1 MSFDLYLRGDN
12 LGLAAIFSHLDQH
25 PGFQRQQISG
35 PDFGCAYVNQATGV
49 YCYLDIHEH
58 HPNDGYVK
66 SLAFSLNYNRPAFFA
81 LETMPL
87 VESLCRQFQLL
98 VEDPQEEFVGP
109 ASLPDLINSWKIHN
123 ERAVKALKADG
134 MPLNYMPESKANEW
148 WAYTRVREQLAEKLG
163 DSVFVPEVFI
173 LKRPSEEPFRM
184 IVCPVGTRQLLPASD
199 VVCID
204 RSDEQAG
211 TTDLG
216 FVSSERFLDLVAPY
230 TTEYRLGHESYML
243 LDPVSHPEVIAKT
256 RQLEL
261 TPLDTQHEAVAP
273 DGFHN
278 VVLDE

>member
-1 MSFDLYLRGDN
+1 
-12 LGLAAIFSHLDQH
+12 
-25 PGFQRQQISG
+25 
-35 PDFGCAYVNQATGV
+35 
-49 YCYLDIHEH
+49 
-58 HPNDGYVK
+58 
-66 SLAFSLNYNRPAFFA
+66 
-81 LETMPL
+81 
-87 VESLCRQFQLL
+87 
-98 VEDPQEEFVGP
+98 
-109 ASLPDLINSWKIHN
+109 
-123 ERAVKALKADG
+123 
-134 MPLNYMPESKANEW
+134 
-148 WAYTRVREQLAEKLG
+148 
-163 DSVFVPEVFI
+163 
-173 LKRPSEEPFRM
+173 M